1 MQPMSKK
8 AKHFHQTCLP
18 LPGNDTTKIENVLQS
33 TTSSGYCETNFAE
46 ISQKINIANLL
57 CLNKMGDYI
66 PEAEQGRWRVA
77 APHITARSLQ
87 PHAHCTVTRL
97 SPVSRQ
103 ISDRSLP
110 PPSCRSSYR
119 GASANRH
126 HTRFS
131 FFFPPPS
138 LSGPVAHRL
147 MSPHH
152 SSPRREWFVAGHK
165 KRSDL
170 TI

>member
-1 MQPMSKK
+1 M
-8 AKHFHQTCLP
+8 
-18 LPGNDTTKIENVLQS
+18 PGNDTTKIENVLQS

-46 ISQKINIANLL
+46 ISQKINIDNLL

-131 FFFPPPS
+131 FFPPPS

-152 SSPRREWFVAGHK
+152 SSQRREGFVAGHK

>member
-46 ISQKINIANLL
+46 ISQKINIDNLL

-77 APHITARSLQ
+77 APHIPARSLQ

-131 FFFPPPS
+131 LFFPPLPLRARRPS
-138 LSGPVAHRL
+138 LDV
-147 MSPHH
+147 SPPLP
-152 SSPRREWFVAGHK
+152 PRREGFAAGHK